1 MKNILPWAPG
11 TDKCRTPPPCRDDRH
26 SMLVAAVTVGLG
38 GAGLLRHLDEP
49 LHSGVVVPGLQ
60 AGEVHLAGLGEAPH
74 NLAGL
79 AGRHADHVV
88 VGVFHARHLQH
99 HRVVLL
105 QFLGRAQHQLVLNR
119 AGVLHDEAHRLT
131 LPDRDLGRG
140 EAHVVGH
147 VNVDRARD
155 LGGFAGH
162 ADGVAVAVAVS
173 VAVGSFGGGR
183 GSGMVYAVMG
193 LAGEGGERDK
203 RGCDGDERLFHGNS
217 LLN

>member
-1 MKNILPWAPG
+1 MPA
-11 TDKCRTPPPCRDDRH
+11 
-26 SMLVAAVTVGLG
+26 SVLVVGVAIRLGGGGLG
-38 GAGLLRHLDEP
+38 RTLCSGDGDGT
-49 LHSGVVVPGLQ
+49 LHPGVVVPGLQ
-60 AGEVHLAGLGEAPH
+60 AGEVDLVGLGELPDD
-74 NLAGL
+74 LTGL
-79 AGRHADHVV
+79 ARCDGDL
-88 VGVFHARHLQH
+88 VGVRVLHLRELLH
-99 HRVVLL
+99 ELVVLL
-105 QFLGRAQHQLVLNR
+105 QLGLSAQHELVLDPT
-119 AGVLHDEAHRLT
+119 GVLDHEA
-131 LPDRDLGRG
+131 DRFALLDVQAGRR